1 MWSSLIKV
9 YIFAGDWHRATRAP
23 FHQFFLTMKLTPELI
38 ERSSSYINAV
48 KDRELD
54 LRGNKIPTIEN
65 LGVTKDQ
72 NDTIDMTD
80 NDIRILG
87 NFPLLNRIKTL
98 LLANNRI
105 TRIDPQ
111 IAEYLPNLNTLILT
125 NNNIAELTDL
135 EPLKDCRRLQY
146 VSLLDNPVTR
156 KKYYRNWLIWKIPNL
171 RVLDFRRV
179 RKAREESKKLF
190 EAHEGELTS
199 LAKSISETISKT
211 FEPGEGLGSIG
222 GGALP
227 PKSNLPTLGITPE
240 EQAKIQEAIRNART
254 LEEVSRLEKQLQAGQ
269 IPGSSLQTSGSG
281 DGFVQEM
288 EED

>member
-1 MWSSLIKV
+1 
-9 YIFAGDWHRATRAP
+9 
-23 FHQFFLTMKLTPELI
+23 MKLTPELI
-38 ERSSSYINAV
+38 ERSSSHINAV

-54 LRGNKIPTIEN
+54 LRGNKIPAIEN

-80 NDIRILG
+80 NDIRVLG
-87 NFPLLNRIKTL
+87 NFPLLNRIKSL

-111 IAEYLPNLNTLILT
+111 LAEYLPNLNTMILT

-135 EPLKDCRRLQY
+135 EPLNRCRRLQY

-156 KKYYRNWLIWKIPNL
+156 KKYYRNWLIWKIPSL

-179 RKAREESKKLF
+179 RKAEREESNKLF
-190 EAHEGELTS
+190 EAPDGELTS

-211 FEPGEGLGSIG
+211 FEPGEGLGNIS
-222 GGALP
+222 GGALL

-240 EQAKIQEAIRNART
+240 EQAKIQEAIKNART
-254 LEEVSRLEKQLQAGQ
+254 LDEVNRLEKQLQAGQ
-269 IPGSSLQTSGSG
+269 IPGTSLQTSGSG
-281 DGFVQEM
+281 DGNVQEM